1 VQEARGLF
9 GPLTP
14 DHARAV
20 AAHLQE
26 SLQRLGSA
34 GKAG

>member
-9 GPLTP
+9 APLTP
-14 DHARAV
+14 ERARAV

-26 SLQRLGSA
+26 SLQRLNADVKSG
-34 GKAG
+34 